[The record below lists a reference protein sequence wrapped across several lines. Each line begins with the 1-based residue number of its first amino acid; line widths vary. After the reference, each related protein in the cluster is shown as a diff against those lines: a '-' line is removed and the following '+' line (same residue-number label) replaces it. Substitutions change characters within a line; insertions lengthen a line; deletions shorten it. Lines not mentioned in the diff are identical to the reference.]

1 MSGMFSNC
9 KALASLDVSGWDTS
23 VVTNMEGMF
32 RGCQALESLDVTGWD
47 TGSVTDMGYMFSRC
61 QALASL
67 DVSGWDTGAVTY
79 TVSMFRGCASLSS
92 LDLSSWDTSNIANG
106 RIMFDNCPSLKSLK
120 VWSNYQ
126 IKSAHMFPAATSDYG
141 WWSMAD
147 SAWYT
152 REEVVSGRSG
162 TADEYLAKKDLE
174 RFGAEIT
181 LPQGSYEPTGQAIEP
196 VPTVKIGDEELVPGN
211 AYDVSYEGNV
221 EVGTATVKVTGKG
234 MYGGTISA
242 TFEIAEATSKSL
254 EGAAVTLS
262 KGSYVYAGTHRK
274 PAPTVKLGDETLTEG
289 TDYDVSYRDNV
300 NAGTAT
306 VTVTGRGDYKGSK
319 QVTFNITRKAL
330 SGAEVTLSKT
340 SYTYAG
346 VCRKPAVASV
356 TLIGKELIEGTDY
369 EVSYRNNLNTG
380 TATAVVRGVGNYKG
394 TATAAFNIT
403 KRSLADA
410 DVSLDGESFD
420 ATGQPVEPAV
430 RASYNGAELSEGKDF
445 EVTYSDN
452 VEPGRAKA
460 TVKGIGNYKG
470 GVELTFEVVVAKA

>member
-1 MSGMFSNC
+1 
-9 KALASLDVSGWDTS
+9 
-23 VVTNMEGMF
+23 
-32 RGCQALESLDVTGWD
+32 
-47 TGSVTDMGYMFSRC
+47 
-61 QALASL
+61 
-67 DVSGWDTGAVTY
+67 
-79 TVSMFRGCASLSS
+79 
-92 LDLSSWDTSNIANG
+92 
-106 RIMFDNCPSLKSLK
+106 MFDNCPSLKSLK